1 MKTWARML
9 LLALALSSC
18 EPYPP
23 GDYNGYRGRDTAVL
37 PRTTDQDPMASTPI
51 HSVASLMPEIHG
63 HFAEPNNF
71 TDFRCFFWLPFGAEW
86 RS

>member
-1 MKTWARML
+1 MMPQPDENVVPNPNAK
-9 LLALALSSC
+9 
-18 EPYPP
+18 
-23 GDYNGYRGRDTAVL
+23 
-37 PRTTDQDPMASTPI
+37 PMASTPI